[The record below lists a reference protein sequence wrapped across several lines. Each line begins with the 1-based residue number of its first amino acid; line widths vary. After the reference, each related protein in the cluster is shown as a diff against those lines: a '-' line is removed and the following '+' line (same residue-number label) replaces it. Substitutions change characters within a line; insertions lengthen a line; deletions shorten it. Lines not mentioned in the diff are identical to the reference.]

1 MEKFRRTEQR
11 RPTETAAPTARRTVP
26 KTRTARRAAAPAAS
40 PPRTRGRA
48 RAAGGVVTPTAPQC
62 GKQGSARARSGEE
75 NAAQLAATP
84 PAAPPKAPDGAG
96 RRATGLQNQQFSAI
110 RRRKVKGAPAESA
123 SATEIRRARPAA
135 ELQKI
140 LFLYNCP
147 APHGAAR
154 ASLLACALQTLTGCR
169 TQCTYARHFNR
180 LPVVASRAKFQRLR
194 GCLLS

>member
-1 MEKFRRTEQR
+1 MGC
-11 RPTETAAPTARRTVP
+11 AYSIAPPRAFVKSFSGICGKLLSSCGKVP
-26 KTRTARRAAAPAAS
+26 KDGTALTDRNSNADRPSNSSEGRSARRAAAPAAS

-110 RRRKVKGAPAESA
+110 RRRRGNGAPAESA
-123 SATEIRRARPAA
+123 SAPKFRGRAPPPNYRKFCFCIIAPRRTERRALPCLPA
-135 ELQKI
+135 LCK
-140 LFLYNCP
+140 P
-147 APHGAAR
+147 
-154 ASLLACALQTLTGCR
+154 
-169 TQCTYARHFNR
+169 
-180 LPVVASRAKFQRLR
+180 
-194 GCLLS
+194 